1 MYVLRTLTKEDETM
15 AKTVGEQMVIINS
28 LHKRHETIYRDYA
41 SKMGVSEMC
50 FWVLYAICSYKRPIT
65 QYELVR
71 DWGYSKQTVNSA
83 AMKLL
88 EQGYIS
94 ASDSNT
100 KRRKK
105 FLELTEAGEKFAETV
120 VYPMIFAER
129 ASLNF
134 LSVEERDFF
143 IDVYSKQMDFL
154 ERTVAPI
161 SK

>member
-1 MYVLRTLTKEDETM
+1 
-15 AKTVGEQMVIINS
+15 
-28 LHKRHETIYRDYA
+28 
-41 SKMGVSEMC
+41 
-50 FWVLYAICSYKRPIT
+50 
-65 QYELVR
+65 
-71 DWGYSKQTVNSA
+71 SKQTVNSA
-83 AMKLL
+83 TMKLL
-88 EQGYIS
+88 QEGYIS
-94 ASDSNT
+94 ASDTNT

-105 FLELTEAGEKFAETV
+105 MLELTEAGEKFAEAV

-154 ERTVAPI
+154 ERAIAPVMS

>member
-1 MYVLRTLTKEDETM
+1 M
-15 AKTVGEQMVIINS
+15 AKTVGEQMAIINT
-28 LHKRHETIYRDYA
+28 LHKRHETIYRNYA
-41 SKMGVSEMC
+41 TKMGVSEMS
-50 FWVLYAICSYKRPIT
+50 FWILYAICCYKRPIT

-83 AMKLL
+83 TMKLL
-88 EQGYIS
+88 EEGYIS
-94 ASDSNT
+94 ASESNT

-105 FLELTEAGEKFAETV
+105 FIELTEQGERFAETV

-143 IDVYSKQMDFL
+143 IDVYTKQMDFL
-154 ERTVAPI
+154 ERAIAPVI
-161 SK
+161 K

>member
-1 MYVLRTLTKEDETM
+1 MGGAYM
-15 AKTVGEQMVIINS
+15 AQTVGEQMAIINS
-28 LHKRHETIYRDYA
+28 LHKRHETIYRNYA
-41 SKMGVSEMC
+41 TKMGFPEMS

-83 AMKLL
+83 TLKLIA
-88 EQGYIS
+88 EGYIT
-94 ASDSNT
+94 ATDAGT
-100 KRRKK
+100 RRKK
-105 FLELTEAGEKFAETV
+105 KMLELTSEGEKYAEAV

-143 IDVYSKQMDFL
+143 INVYSKQMDFL
-154 ERTVAPI
+154 ERAIAPVM
-161 SK
+161 SNK

>member
-1 MYVLRTLTKEDETM
+1 M
-15 AKTVGEQMVIINS
+15 AKTVGEQMAIINN
-28 LHKRHETIYRDYA
+28 LHKRHEAIYRDYA
-41 SKMGVSEMC
+41 SKMGFAEMS
-50 FWVLYAICSYKRPIT
+50 FWVLYAICCYKRPIT

-83 AMKLL
+83 TLKLIS
-88 EQGYIS
+88 EGYI
-94 ASDSNT
+94 ASTDAGT

-105 FLELTEAGEKFAETV
+105 MLELTESGEKFAEGV

-143 IDVYSKQMDFL
+143 IDVYTKQMDFL
-154 ERTVAPI
+154 ERAIAPVMN
-161 SK
+161 KK

>member
-1 MYVLRTLTKEDETM
+1 MHFMTLTKEEKTM
-15 AKTVGEQMVIINS
+15 AKTVGEQMAIINS

-41 SKMGVSEMC
+41 AKMGVSEMC
-50 FWVLYAICSYKRPIT
+50 FWILYAICSYKRPIT

-88 EQGYIS
+88 EEGYIS
-94 ASDSNT
+94 ASETNT
-100 KRRKK
+100 GRRKK
-105 FLELTEAGEKFAETV
+105 YLEMTEAGEKFAEKV

-143 IDVYSKQMDFL
+143 IDVYTKQMDFL

>member
-1 MYVLRTLTKEDETM
+1 M
-15 AKTVGEQMVIINS
+15 AKTVGEQMAIINS
-28 LHKRHETIYRDYA
+28 LHKRHETIYRNYA
-41 SKMGVSEMC
+41 TKMGFSEMS
-50 FWVLYAICSYKRPIT
+50 FWILYAICSYKRPIT

-83 AMKLL
+83 TMKLL
-88 EQGYIS
+88 QEGYIS
-94 ASDSNT
+94 ASDTNT

-105 FLELTEAGEKFAETV
+105 MLELTEAGEKFAEAV
-120 VYPMIFAER
+120 VYPMLFAER

-154 ERTVAPI
+154 ERAIAPVM
-161 SK
+161 SNK